1 MRNLF
6 LSAIAAALLLTGGSA
21 VWADDDIVRL
31 GGPSAQADIQGG
43 TDIELVRGYY
53 GGGYGRGY
61 GGGGDVRGYYG
72 GGYGRGYYGGGYGRG
87 YYGGGY
93 GRGFYGGYGG
103 YGYRNAFYRPYF
115 YGSFYRPYYASYYGS
130 PYYYTP
136 YYSSYYADDY
146 YYPTSGITAAVIT
159 MQSSN
164 NYQSAAPE
172 RILPFSPDGTYP
184 YNGGPDSAIPMPMP
198 TAPTDKMPRG
208 TVPLE
213 GKLVTLPQQ
222 SSGGI
227 SPVTSPDIQRL
238 HFVNTPSA
246 APVRVSYPAYGE
258 K

>member
-43 TDIELVRGYY
+43 TDIELV
-53 GGGYGRGY
+53 
-61 GGGGDVRGYYG
+61 
-72 GGYGRGYYGGGYGRG
+72 RGYYGGGYGRG